1 MSHVRSYRGNAHEE
15 WGPDFQAPMLEG
27 PEDPSLG
34 TDFYSPTYDAY
45 YPAPMPSSSR
55 FPPVEPLIPRWNFE
69 TINAAPQL
77 RRAGTQSASGARSS
91 SSGLTRQHS
100 LRRHNRSR
108 FVDFT
113 EFTSRRRST
122 GRLALAEVDATESSP
137 EPQPYGTE
145 LDPDDLTPY
154 AISSNSLPP
163 GPPRGHLAYDPV
175 RDAATREM
183 LDSNGYLVES
193 QSTSSSSSY
202 PPPHPPRL
210 RRGGVRAPEMSY
222 AQSPLSGPDWA
233 SRPPIA
239 IRVSSPRIV
248 SSTHSRRTA
257 SYLTPRSSSPESS
270 PGGSRLS

>member
-15 WGPDFQAPMLEG
+15 WGPDYQASMLEG

-55 FPPVEPLIPRWNFE
+55 FPPVEPLVPRWNFE
-69 TINAAPQL
+69 AISAAPQL
-77 RRAGTQSASGARSS
+77 RRAGTQPASGTRSS
-91 SSGLTRQHS
+91 STGLTRQHS

-113 EFTSRRRST
+113 EYTSRRRST

-137 EPQPYGTE
+137 ESQSYGTE
-145 LDPDDLTPY
+145 LDADDLTPY
-154 AISSNSLPP
+154 ATSSNPAPP

-175 RDAATREM
+175 RDAA
-183 LDSNGYLVES
+183 LDSNNAYLVEAQS
-193 QSTSSSSSY
+193 VLSSTSY
-202 PPPHPPRL
+202 TPPPPHQVRVRPR
-210 RRGGVRAPEMSY
+210 RRGVPEMTYS
-222 AQSPLSGPDWA
+222 QSPLSSTDWA

-239 IRVSSPRIV
+239 IRVSSPRLV
-248 SSTHSRRTA
+248 STMHPRRTA